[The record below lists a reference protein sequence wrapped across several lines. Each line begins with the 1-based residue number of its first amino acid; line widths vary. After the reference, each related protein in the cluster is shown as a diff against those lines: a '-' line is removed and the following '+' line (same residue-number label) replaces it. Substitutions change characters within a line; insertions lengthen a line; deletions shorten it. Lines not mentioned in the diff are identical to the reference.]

1 MKEAKKE
8 NPSKK
13 SQGHNVNTP
22 QPPQDMDPST
32 HPSPGKR
39 PEDAKSKS
47 ITKEELEKRKP
58 TPREEL

>member
-1 MKEAKKE
+1 MKKANKE

-13 SQGHNVNTP
+13 SQGHKVHTP

-32 HPSPGKR
+32 HPAPGKR
-39 PEDAKSKS
+39 PEDAKPKPESKED
-47 ITKEELEKRKP
+47 IEKRKL